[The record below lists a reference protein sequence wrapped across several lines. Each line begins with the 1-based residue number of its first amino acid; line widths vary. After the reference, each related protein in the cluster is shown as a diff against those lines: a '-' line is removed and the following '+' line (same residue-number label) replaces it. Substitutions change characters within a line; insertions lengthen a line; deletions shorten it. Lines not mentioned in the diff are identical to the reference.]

1 MFERQFDIGTMES
14 VKETESTELTSP
26 IAKALR
32 YLKVSK
38 LSEIEVILF
47 GK

>member
-14 VKETESTELTSP
+14 AKETESTEL
-26 IAKALR
+26 AKALR